1 MEVLFIPMN
10 GLLVCQQDYKRT
22 TAQITGKKK
31 AKDTCIKLNS

>member
-10 GLLVCQQDYKRT
+10 GLLVCQQDYTRT